1 MKKLL
6 KTGLMLCSLLAL
18 LLGAASSLA
27 DDQGVIVQSSCNIL
41 PSGKYTL
48 VYTFAQ
54 VHNNSEEIICL
65 DQGTFELH
73 SGEQILSTQKVTRMW
88 PYFLN
93 PGEDGYFFDI
103 VSFEPGEDGEAV
115 TPSVTAIDYNVTYMS
130 VASAFASQDLSAVS
144 RIIESDAQGGLTVLC
159 EITNT
164 TEMDAFDPVVSF
176 GLYTD
181 ADQMIYADGMTLTG
195 VGIPAGGTVLT
206 RFAVDEAFVSQWTGY
221 GVAPTQVHVNASFR
235 AESD

>member
-6 KTGLMLCSLLAL
+6 KIGLMLGMLLV

-54 VHNNSEEIICL
+54 VHNNSSEIICL

-103 VSFEPGEDGEAV
+103 VSFEPDENGQTV
-115 TPSVTAIDYNVTYMS
+115 TPSVTAIDYNVTYMP

-144 RIIESDAQGGLTVLC
+144 RLIKNEAEGGLIVLC

-176 GLYTD
+176 GLYTE

-206 RFAVDEAFVSQWTGY
+206 RFAVDEAFVSQWTSY
-221 GVAPTQVHVNASFR
+221 GVEPTQVHVNASFR